1 MTFRLYNT
9 IVFLHDLS
17 LKVVSPLTTHIWD
30 FFFFSGSSP
39 VMQ

>member
-30 FFFFSGSSP
+30 FFFSFPARRS
-39 VMQ
+39 